1 MSKFNP
7 SMFNVAAFP
16 TFRLYS
22 EPKKFIEFTE
32 KEFDIKT
39 LRKWLKEF
47 SSKNKCFI
55 VLKSLKCVKCEEY
68 KKGMLK
74 LKRIW
79 ELVN

>member
-39 LRKWLKEF
+39 LRKWLKEA
-47 SSKNKCFI
+47 KVPN
-55 VLKSLKCVKCEEY
+55 VEEEKEPE
-68 KKGMLK
+68 KKPEVPK
-74 LKRIW
+74 KK
-79 ELVN
+79 